1 MADIE
6 LVIKLD
12 EELYN
17 YMQKGEYDKHL
28 DKRFDYQIR
37 FAVKDGT
44 PIPKRHGNIIDV
56 NSIKEIS
63 LSNITYHMVWQP
75 RNDTELKCRIEAPI
89 LVKSDAKSE
98 ITVKTEGEN

>member
-6 LVIKLD
+6 LVIKIPEYRYNRCKANLD
-12 EELYN
+12 TLDMYETLADAVR
-17 YMQKGEYDKHL
+17 KGKVL
-28 DKRFDYQIR
+28 SK
-37 FAVKDGT
+37 G
-44 PIPKRHGNIIDV
+44 HGNIIDV

-98 ITVKTEGEN
+98 IIVRTESEE